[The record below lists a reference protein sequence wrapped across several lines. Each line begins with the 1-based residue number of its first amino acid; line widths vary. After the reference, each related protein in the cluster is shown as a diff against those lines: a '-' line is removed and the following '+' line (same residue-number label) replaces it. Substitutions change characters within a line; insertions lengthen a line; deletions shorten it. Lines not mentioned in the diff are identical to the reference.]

1 MLVTY
6 LTKNFIFLIYIKMG
20 IIKNIILIL
29 VILITLYIVWLF
41 VFPEKTRSIWDY
53 IWLQSFNDFV
63 ISFKWDVDKTSTKY
77 DSTDINLRK
86 IQSWATEMIDS
97 MSNSAKDLID
107 TVWNWAKDLKD
118 KVDSVRSTA
127 SWVEKTYNELKNQM
141 EDASKTVQ
149 EAQEKVKKFN
159 ELFN

>member
-1 MLVTY
+1 
-6 LTKNFIFLIYIKMG
+6 MG
-20 IIKNIILIL
+20 FIKNIILIL

-41 VFPEKTRSIWDY
+41 IFPEKTRSIWDH

-77 DSTDINLRK
+77 DSTDINLKK
-86 IQSWATEMIDS
+86 IQSWATEVLDS
-97 MSNSAKDLID
+97 MSSWAKDLIN
-107 TVWNWAKDLKD
+107 TIWNWAKDLKG

-127 SWVEKTYNELKNQM
+127 SWVENTYNEIKAQM

>member
-20 IIKNIILIL
+20 IIKNVILIL

-77 DSTDINLRK
+77 DSTDINLKK

-97 MSNSAKDLID
+97 MRNSAKDLID

-118 KVDSVRSTA
+118 KVYSVRSTA

>member
-20 IIKNIILIL
+20 IIKNVILIL

-77 DSTDINLRK
+77 DSTDINLKK

>member
-1 MLVTY
+1 MLVIY

-77 DSTDINLRK
+77 DSTDINLKK

>member
-1 MLVTY
+1 
-6 LTKNFIFLIYIKMG
+6 MG

-41 VFPEKTRSIWDY
+41 VFPEK
-53 IWLQSFNDFV
+53 
-63 ISFKWDVDKTSTKY
+63 KTSKKY

>member
-1 MLVTY
+1 MW
-6 LTKNFIFLIYIKMG
+6 
-20 IIKNIILIL
+20 IIKNVILIL

-77 DSTDINLRK
+77 DSTDINLKK

>member
-20 IIKNIILIL
+20 IIKNVILIL

-77 DSTDINLRK
+77 DSTDINLKK

-97 MSNSAKDLID
+97 MRNSAKDLID

>member
-1 MLVTY
+1 
-6 LTKNFIFLIYIKMG
+6 MG
-20 IIKNIILIL
+20 IIKNVILIL

-77 DSTDINLRK
+77 DSTDINLKK

-107 TVWNWAKDLKD
+107 TVWNWAKDLKG

>member
-1 MLVTY
+1 
-6 LTKNFIFLIYIKMG
+6 MG
-20 IIKNIILIL
+20 IIKNVILIL

-77 DSTDINLRK
+77 DSTDINLKK

-97 MSNSAKDLID
+97 MSNS
-107 TVWNWAKDLKD
+107 AKDLKD

>member
-1 MLVTY
+1 
-6 LTKNFIFLIYIKMG
+6 MG

-77 DSTDINLRK
+77 DSTDINLKK

>member
-1 MLVTY
+1 MW
-6 LTKNFIFLIYIKMG
+6 
-20 IIKNIILIL
+20 IIKNVILIL